1 MVKRRKNKYV
11 VTFRIEGVTDPH
23 DKPERIVVLG
33 RKELMEVINANLS
46 DYDIQSFH
54 VRKVY
59 YIHRKDLRF

>member
-1 MVKRRKNKYV
+1 MIKRRKNKYV

-23 DKPERIVVLG
+23 DKPERVVVLG
-33 RKELMEVINANLS
+33 RKELIEVINANLS